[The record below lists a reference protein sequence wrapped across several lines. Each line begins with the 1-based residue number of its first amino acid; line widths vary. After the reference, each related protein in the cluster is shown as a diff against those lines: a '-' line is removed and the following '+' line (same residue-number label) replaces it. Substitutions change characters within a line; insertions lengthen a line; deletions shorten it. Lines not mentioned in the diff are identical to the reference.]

1 MRTELFESIHIKN
14 FRSIDDCQLNEL
26 SKINFLLGENSV
38 GKTSILEA
46 IIMHANKFNIA
57 SILRTLSVSRYV
69 QRKECNQNISEL
81 FNSKRKENIEVVTVL
96 GEDEIIT
103 TFEPDLLEKSKDK
116 LEVNNEVNQEEEP
129 IKQNKFI
136 VPDVL
141 DCLSEFSS
149 DNYYLVIKSMQRT
162 FSEIKN
168 ISVKKQIM
176 GHLKSLILLITLS

>member
-69 QRKECNQNISEL
+69 QQ
-81 FNSKRKENIEVVTVL
+81 
-96 GEDEIIT
+96 
-103 TFEPDLLEKSKDK
+103 KS
-116 LEVNNEVNQEEEP
+116 
-129 IKQNKFI
+129 
-136 VPDVL
+136 
-141 DCLSEFSS
+141 
-149 DNYYLVIKSMQRT
+149 VIKILVSC
-162 FSEIKN
+162 
-168 ISVKKQIM
+168 
-176 GHLKSLILLITLS
+176 LILKGKKILKW